1 MVVQLLGR
9 LFVTPS
15 MPVSSVLHYALE
27 FAQFTSIDSV
37 VLSIWRNDSRKN
49 EERATMEKQLPF
61 LDGTGDGSKV

>member
-27 FAQFTSIDSV
+27 FAQIHIHW
-37 VLSIWRNDSRKN
+37 LSGAI
-49 EERATMEKQLPF
+49 
-61 LDGTGDGSKV
+61 